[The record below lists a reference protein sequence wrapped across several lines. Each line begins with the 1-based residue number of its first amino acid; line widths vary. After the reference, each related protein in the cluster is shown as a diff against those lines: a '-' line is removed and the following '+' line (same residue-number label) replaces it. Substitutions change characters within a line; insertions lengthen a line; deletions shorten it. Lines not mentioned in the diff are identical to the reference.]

1 MKPSQKQLNW
11 IGSVASVALG
21 MSLIATA
28 PALRASENVPHAP
41 FAQWA
46 NVPDPGQLVVGVAY
60 QESEAYHIW
69 AKNSYQNVTTPANG
83 ERYGIDTTQGYIT
96 LQYGITKQWAAD
108 LAVGYTTLGWRYF
121 NDNANSNPNQSARS
135 TSGLMDTSLGIRYQ
149 VCQESKDQSPWLP
162 TLTLRAG
169 GVLPGTYSQGFPFS
183 PGVRSAAVEPEVLVR
198 KHFGWTG
205 LGAYG
210 DALFRWNRTTANDQY
225 LVSAGLFQEIKGW
238 EIQAGYRH
246 LGSTS
251 GEDITLNGRVITY
264 PVSVRENSDA
274 IEAGFNYT
282 TSKRKWQYGFYTR
295 SVLDGANSDGK
306 FWFGGYINIPIQLL
320 TGK

>member
-1 MKPSQKQLNW
+1 MKTLQLQFNGV
-11 IGSVASVALG
+11 GSLSSVALAAG
-21 MSLIATA
+21 LLAAA
-28 PALRASENVPHAP
+28 PAVRASENVPHAP

-46 NVPDPGQLVVGVAY
+46 NVPDPGQLVVGAAY
-60 QESEAYHIW
+60 QEAESYHIW
-69 AKNSYQNVTTPANG
+69 AKNTYQNITVHANG
-83 ERYGIDTTQGYIT
+83 ERYGIDINQGYVA
-96 LQYGITKQWAAD
+96 LQYGITKKWAAD
-108 LAVGYTTLGWRYF
+108 LAVGYTTVGWRYP
-121 NDNANSNPNQSARS
+121 DGIIRS
-135 TSGLMDTSLGIRYQ
+135 TSGLMDTSFGVRYQ
-149 VCQESKDQSPWLP
+149 VCQEAKEQSPWLP

-169 GVLPGTYSQGFPFS
+169 AVLPGSYSQAMPFA

-225 LVSAGLFQEIKGW
+225 IVSAGLFQEIKGW
-238 EIQAGYRH
+238 ELNAGFRH

-251 GEDITLNGRVITY
+251 GEDINLTPTFYY
-264 PVSVRENSDA
+264 PVAVRENNDA

-282 TSKRKWQYGFYTR
+282 TSKRHWQYGFYTR
-295 SVLDGANSDGK
+295 TVVDGANSDGK

-320 TGK
+320 SGK